1 MKKLLAIVLGV
12 ALAGVGTVALAS
24 RNASGTY
31 NLPAGNPVVGGTKI
45 TSSWANTT
53 LGDLAQSITDSLD
66 RNGKGG
72 MLAPLRVPNG
82 SAGAPGHSFTND
94 TDTGLYLSA
103 AGDAR
108 ISAGGVDSLQCTA
121 TGVTVPGTLGVTG
134 AATVGGALGVTGAVT
149 AAGVASSSG
158 VTITDG
164 ALTLSKAAF
173 QQIVK
178 SGSGQIEIGTATG
191 NDSTVDLLQNGV
203 VRWRLNS
210 TGDLVAVDGPHALQN
225 VYDPVN
231 AQDAA
236 TKAYV
241 DARGSTAGKIVA
253 GGIVD
258 AAGSLYGGFGATAAK
273 GATGVYTLTLSASY
287 TAPTPVV
294 GLMATG
300 AAGVGFVSAQVTA
313 GNQITV
319 RTWTTAAVAADRDFS
334 FYVVAG
340 P

>member
-121 TGVTVPGTLGVTG
+121 LGVTVPGTLGVTG
-134 AATVGGALGVTGAVT
+134 AAT
-149 AAGVASSSG
+149 AAGLASSSG
-158 VTITDG
+158 VTVSDG
-164 ALTLSKAAF
+164 SLTLSKAGF
-173 QQIVK
+173 QQVVK

-236 TKAYV
+236 TKVYVDTAAPAAGKIIASAKVDGTAATVLGGAFGVTAFARVGGAPVGRYQMTVTGATSNSIVIVTPGNNGSLGAGLVLAGGVAGTTVSV
-241 DARGSTAGKIVA
+241 DARNNTGTFM
-253 GGIVD
+253 D
-258 AAGSLYGGFGATAAK
+258 ALFTVTVLQGA
-273 GATGVYTLTLSASY
+273 
-287 TAPTPVV
+287 P
-294 GLMATG
+294 
-300 AAGVGFVSAQVTA
+300 
-313 GNQITV
+313 
-319 RTWTTAAVAADRDFS
+319 
-334 FYVVAG
+334 
-340 P
+340 

>member
-236 TKAYV
+236 TKAWTQAEIRLGRPTFV
-241 DARGSTAGKIVA
+241 VLIDGTTGAVLRVADGSTSGYVFGK
-253 GGIVD
+253 G
-258 AAGSLYGGFGATAAK
+258 TA
-273 GATGVYTLTLSASY
+273 GVYTITK
-287 TAPTPVV
+287 
-294 GLMATG
+294 
-300 AAGVGFVSAQVTA
+300 AAGYSGIHFAQVTA
-313 GNQITV
+313 KATGGVSASWNATSGTV
-319 RTWTTAAVAADRDFS
+319 VTLYTSDTNNHDLTVALYD
-334 FYVVAG
+334 
-340 P
+340 